1 MAQANL
7 SHEDINGSNFLG
19 LEEGETLASDDINV
33 CVFPHGFPVAANPL
47 DTPDISLAQGV
58 AFMRLNAW
66 AVKVADAAV
75 SDGDAM
81 YIAYHR
87 LLAAHAGL
95 VSPAFRPQD
104 FHVDYTE
111 TWQMSDAETVATLAL
126 PACPSADHVRDRLGA
141 QNRSRIRKTFTD
153 RVCLVAYVFRAR
165 AHHWQVSLEELYA
178 RVWGKT
184 RHAMSDVVISF
195 MHLSR
200 SAFHC
205 IYPVVLDRFWTQSV
219 QQGRCNGALAKRVDC
234 APAGWAGPSV
244 LWQGLQDLLMVA
256 PGLRNRITEAYQY
269 LDAQMIW
276 KEGHRWNGSVN
287 ARYYGASR
295 GDLDEKRLGAIAATI
310 AAAVDNL
317 TEDAPIGK
325 SPALKRIATNAP
337 ITGAVLGRA
346 IGQIS
351 QRPEVVNTL
360 MIE

>member
-1 MAQANL
+1 MAQAAL
-7 SHEDINGSNFLG
+7 SVEDINGPNYLG
-19 LEEGETLASDDINV
+19 LEEGETLAREHINI

-47 DTPDISLAQGV
+47 DTPDISVEQGLTFLRV
-58 AFMRLNAW
+58 NVSAIKA
-66 AVKVADAAV
+66 ADANV
-75 SDGDAM
+75 GDAEAV

-95 VSPAFRPQD
+95 VSPTFRPQD

-111 TWQMSDAETVATLAL
+111 ARQLTDAETVAELAL
-126 PACPSADHVRDRLGA
+126 PITPSAVQVRDRLGA
-141 QNRSRIRKTFTD
+141 ANRSRIRKTFTD

-165 AHHWQVSLEELYA
+165 AHHWQISLEELYA

-184 RHAMSDVVISF
+184 RHAMSDVVIGF
-195 MHLSR
+195 MHLAR
-200 SAFHC
+200 TALHC
-205 IYPVVLDRFWTQSV
+205 VYPVILDRFWTTAV

-234 APAGWAGPSV
+234 APAGWAGPAV

-256 PGLRNRITEAYQY
+256 PGLRNRINDAYQY
-269 LDAQMIW
+269 LEAQMTW

-295 GDLDEKRLGAIAATI
+295 GDLNEKRLGAIAATI
-310 AAAVDNL
+310 SAAVDNL

-360 MIE
+360 MVV